1 MAINYNEVL
10 VPKRRSRKHSKF
22 KIQLNKEQ
30 KEAKSKILKNT
41 LTILSGAAGSGK
53 TLLACQIALDG
64 LFQKT
69 YEKVII
75 TRPTVSKEEI
85 GFLPGDLREK
95 MDPWIQPI
103 YQNMSL
109 LCDKGTLGYFLAE
122 EQIEIVPVSFMRG
135 RTFLDSIII
144 VDEAQNVTHEQME
157 MIATRIGLRS
167 KMIVCGDDA
176 QIDLRKRNESGLKF
190 LYSLAR
196 KVRKMEAITLNTNH
210 RDPIVE
216 DLIKHYEDAHFID

>member
-1 MAINYNEVL
+1 MAINYNEV
-10 VPKRRSRKHSKF
+10 VVSKRRPRKTSKF

-109 LCDKGTLGYFLAE
+109 LCDKGTLGYFL
-122 EQIEIVPVSFMRG
+122 IR
-135 RTFLDSIII
+135 RT
-144 VDEAQNVTHEQME
+144 N
-157 MIATRIGLRS
+157 
-167 KMIVCGDDA
+167 
-176 QIDLRKRNESGLKF
+176 
-190 LYSLAR
+190 
-196 KVRKMEAITLNTNH
+196 
-210 RDPIVE
+210 
-216 DLIKHYEDAHFID
+216 